1 MTRPPRA
8 TQCITAAL
16 LLAAAMA
23 GTAAAAPVSVRDDD
37 GNVVTLP
44 KPAQR
49 IISMAPHVTEL
60 LFAAGGAD
68 KIVGTVTYSDYP
80 EAAKKIPRV
89 GDNRLID
96 MERVAAMKPDLIV
109 IWMHGGFERQIE
121 GLRKLGIPLFHSEP
135 TRLDGIAENLEHL
148 GQLMGTETVA
158 NAAAADVR
166 AQFAA
171 LTRQYAA
178 RPPVRLFYQVWDKPL
193 YTLSGKSIVSDSIRL
208 CGGVNIFNDL
218 KVTAPVVSVEAVLQE
233 NPEAIFGTS
242 EKDYGS
248 VDLWKPYT
256 NLLATKNNNLFRL
269 QGDLL
274 NRAGPRMVAGT
285 KALCE
290 KIEEA
295 RQHRKN

>member
-1 MTRPPRA
+1 MNQQTSAWRKLA
-8 TQCITAAL
+8 LAAL
-16 LLAAAMA
+16 IALAGAQAAN
-23 GTAAAAPVSVRDDD
+23 AAPITVRDDD
-37 GNVVTLP
+37 GNVVTLQ

-49 IISMAPHVTEL
+49 VIAMAPHVTEL

-68 KIVGTVTYSDYP
+68 KIVGAVTYSDYP

-121 GLRKLGIPLFHSEP
+121 NLRKLGVPMFHSEP
-135 TRLDGIAENLEHL
+135 TKLDGIADNVVRL
-148 GQLMGTETVA
+148 GQLMGTEAVA
-158 NAAAADVR
+158 NPAAAEIR

-171 LTRQYAA
+171 MTKQYAN

-193 YTLSGKSIVSDSIRL
+193 YTLNGKSIVSDSIRL
-208 CGGVNIFNDL
+208 CGGVNIFADL

-248 VDLWKPYT
+248 VDLWKPYP
-256 NLLATKNNNLFRL
+256 NMLAVKNNNLFRL

-290 KIEEA
+290 KIDEA
-295 RQHRKN
+295 RQHRN

>member
-1 MTRPPRA
+1 ME
-8 TQCITAAL
+8 QKMKKITMAAL
-16 LLAAAMA
+16 LAASV
-23 GTAAAAPVSVRDDD
+23 AANAAPISVRDDD
-37 GNVVTLP
+37 GNVVTLQ

-49 IISMAPHVTEL
+49 VIAMAPHVTEL
-60 LFAAGGAD
+60 LFTAGAGD
-68 KIVGTVTYSDYP
+68 KIVGAVTYSDYP

-121 GLRKLGIPLFHSEP
+121 GLRKLGVPLFHSEP
-135 TRLDGIAENLEHL
+135 TKLEGIADNVVRL

-158 NAAAADVR
+158 NAAAEDIR
-166 AQFAA
+166 QQFAA
-171 LTRQYAA
+171 MTRQYAK

-193 YTLSGKSIVSDSIRL
+193 YTLSNKSIVGDAIRL
-208 CGGVNIFNDL
+208 CGGVNIFGEL
-218 KVTAPVVSVEAVLQE
+218 KVTAPVVSIEAVLQE

-248 VDLWKPYT
+248 VNLWKPYP
-256 NLLATKNNNLFRL
+256 NMLAVKNNNLFRL
-269 QGDLL
+269 EGELL

-290 KIEEA
+290 KIEET
-295 RQHRKN
+295 RQHRN